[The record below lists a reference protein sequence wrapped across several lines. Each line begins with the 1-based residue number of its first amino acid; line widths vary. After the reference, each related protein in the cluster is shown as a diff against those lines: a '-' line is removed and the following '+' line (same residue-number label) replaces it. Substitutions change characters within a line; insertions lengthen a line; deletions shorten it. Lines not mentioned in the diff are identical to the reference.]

1 MTTRSFKKS
10 CAIVIATKDRT
21 DELKNLLINL
31 GGQTRLP
38 DEVVIVDSSPSP
50 DPSLDSM
57 KAELSISYIHHLV
70 PSAAVQ
76 RNIGIQEVSPDIDFV
91 GILDDDV
98 ELETDAL
105 ENMMRFWETAPDDVA
120 GCGFNWINFEA
131 TPAKRLKESAFPR
144 WLGLYDTRRGRVMAS
159 GWQTLIGT
167 VKGHIY
173 VDWLPIGASF
183 WRKKIFDTF
192 QFDSFFDGYSYLED
206 LDFTYS
212 VSRRFRLA
220 VVGNAGFF
228 HHHSETGRINL
239 YQFGKIEIRNRLYF
253 VKKHGLSLSRCYLGL
268 FIRLVMTLYALITRR
283 GKKDL
288 FRALGNLTALAG
300 SGFQK
305 NNHFV

>member
-183 WRKKIFDTF
+183 WRKKYLIHFNSIHSLMGTATWKTWILPTAF
-192 QFDSFFDGYSYLED
+192 QEDSALQWLAMRAFFTTTQKPAGSTCISLEK
-206 LDFTYS
+206 LKF
-212 VSRRFRLA
+212 
-220 VVGNAGFF
+220 
-228 HHHSETGRINL
+228 ETG
-239 YQFGKIEIRNRLYF
+239 F
-253 VKKHGLSLSRCYLGL
+253 
-268 FIRLVMTLYALITRR
+268 TL
-283 GKKDL
+283 
-288 FRALGNLTALAG
+288 
-300 SGFQK
+300 
-305 NNHFV
+305 